1 MRALHY
7 GHGHQRPPS
16 RRSVEMFDDL
26 LEEVGL
32 LSLLAGLLLRG
43 EKVVTHG
50 GRQQGVGGEG
60 VGREAARK
68 ISHRGGSRKNGSD
81 YHVRRV
87 ERGRICIIY

>member
-1 MRALHY
+1 
-7 GHGHQRPPS
+7 
-16 RRSVEMFDDL
+16 MFDDL

-68 ISHRGGSRKNGSD
+68 ISRRGGSRKNGSD